1 MLKAILPLTTFLII
15 LVSCGNDPKSTKD
28 LSKDKDK
35 VEDKKDITAPI
46 KKDTVISKN
55 SEAASNKAKIEQ
67 KFGEQWEFCDCIVR
81 LDSITDAFEKKTTP
95 AQEEKL
101 MARWEYV
108 DVKCKEVTTN
118 ASTTPEERVKHEN
131 KVKKCL
137 KANGLK
143 K

>member
-1 MLKAILPLTTFLII
+1 MLKAILPLTAILFLIA
-15 LVSCGNDPKSTKD
+15 SCGNDPKVHKD
-28 LSKDKDK
+28 KSKDIDKDE
-35 VEDKKDITAPI
+35 VKKQLTAPI
-46 KKDTVISKN
+46 KKDTVISKKAEVE
-55 SEAASNKAKIEQ
+55 SIKAKIEQ
-67 KFGEQWEFCDCIVR
+67 KYGEQWEFCDCIVR
-81 LDSITDAFEKKTTP
+81 LDSITDAFEKKLTP

-108 DVKCKEVTTN
+108 DVKCKELTTN
-118 ASTTPEERVKHEN
+118 PSTTPEERYKHEN